1 MNKKNYD
8 RILQKMKQID
18 SLNFSCEFPVRIK
31 IDLVDVSPSWPFN
44 DADEIKHE
52 FLFAKYDPM
61 IHVNNPDI
69 VEIEHRLRID
79 GRRVF
84 VAAYSYDHDADNI
97 HVIDLGY
104 CTGFNDYKFA
114 VEELDYINTY
124 MLFDTN
130 SVVDIDKILEI
141 LDLKI
146 IELV

>member
-18 SLNFSCEFPVRIK
+18 SLNFSCEFPVK
-31 IDLVDVSPSWPFN
+31 IEIELVEDSPSWPCKN
-44 DADEIKHE
+44 AKVKHE
-52 FLFAKYDPM
+52 ILFAKYDPS
-61 IHVNNPDI
+61 IYVNHPDI

-84 VAAYSYDHDADNI
+84 VAVYSYDHDADNI

-104 CTGFNDYKFA
+104 CTGLNDYKFA